1 MCEERLAAGS
11 EGRPPSPYPQWAA
24 ATGWRRRQPRWRC
37 SRGAT
42 PSSRAHDTLQLDPG
56 VTADMV
62 KVARHTWHRKWDG
75 ATELSEKEIIRTE
88 RKSGVIS
95 NRAREIQEWP
105 DCSVCCCHRLVL
117 PAEYRVWLQG
127 SSKSNEELQQ
137 KPGKVLSAADAPLYR
152 VRHPGS

>member
-75 ATELSEKEIIRTE
+75 AAELSEKEIIRTE
-88 RKSGVIS
+88 RNSGVIS
-95 NRAREIQEWP
+95 NRAREIQAGAAGRVQSLAAGLKQEQRRIAAKAGKGRS
-105 DCSVCCCHRLVL
+105 SVLI
-117 PAEYRVWLQG
+117 WLH
-127 SSKSNEELQQ
+127 
-137 KPGKVLSAADAPLYR
+137 VLSAADAPLYR

>member
-95 NRAREIQEWP
+95 NRAREIQ
-105 DCSVCCCHRLVL
+105 
-117 PAEYRVWLQG
+117 G